1 MQSMTETND
10 GFRLAEK
17 DLELRGPGDF
27 FGGKQS
33 GLPDFKIA
41 DLVHD
46 YRILE
51 TARKD
56 ASEML
61 ETKAFWQDDDY
72 QYLRKMLE
80 DTGVLQGERFD

>member
-17 DLELRGPGDF
+17 DLELRGQGT
-27 FGGKQS
+27 FGRKQS
-33 GLPDFKIA
+33 GLPDFKVA

-56 ASEML
+56 ATEML

-80 DTGVLQGERFD
+80 DSGVLQGERFD